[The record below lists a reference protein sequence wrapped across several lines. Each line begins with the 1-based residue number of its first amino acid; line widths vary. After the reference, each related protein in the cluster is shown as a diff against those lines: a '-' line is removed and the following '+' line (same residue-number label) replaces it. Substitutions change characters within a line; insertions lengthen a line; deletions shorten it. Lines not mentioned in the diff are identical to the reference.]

1 MRRGATAFCIVA
13 LFLLQTIS
21 IAEYSL
27 KNSEISKSYHED
39 NIFNNTGFNQDGVYT
54 DSNGDIK
61 VTRPYINW
69 ITPAAG
75 PVLERTGAC
84 SASVESLDEVWL
96 IGGRQDMDPQQQ
108 NDEEP
113 TDFVEILSNHN
124 KTWRPAPD
132 NLPHA
137 QQYCEAENIGDLI
150 IVVGDWARNSN
161 PAQYPT
167 GRVQI
172 YNITNNSWYNGTSM
186 PAPHERGLG
195 AMAEAN
201 GYLYYAGG
209 VRNPNANDA
218 TNMTYRYDPSNDQWT
233 RMADMNHARASFEM
247 VNFHGQ
253 LYAMGGFQGTS
264 TWNRQAMDYVERY
277 DPATDTWTNLSKLP
291 VARFGWSGTVL
302 NDEIVLV
309 GGYNGGP
316 KSEVYHWNPVEDT
329 WSKGND
335 IGYIGHFDTIV
346 EEINGSII
354 WATGDMSS
362 YAYSSWNQMISQD
375 SEFQNRTESHTAWIT
390 SPVIDLRPNSN
401 GRAIPV
407 QFNLMGNNTQGGQ
420 LDFQYR
426 TAPTANSVSGKL
438 WQGSDGTSNSTFPKG
453 VNNVNIYG
461 NADFVQYRIKFTIMD
476 LMTWDTPDLESMS
489 IISEHAAFMSSI
501 PNILHPKGETVTIQ
515 TSHDFISN
523 GIMNFGLASCDE
535 FGVISGNWAN
545 LSHDG
550 SSFSINDPDNLLDS
564 SNGEINSTNVGEKLI
579 DWSINFGNL
588 VGITHLC
595 VKVGTYTD
603 RITEFIHSTKI
614 EIDRNLEIRIS
625 DIGEYS
631 NGDTVTGGVPINI
644 GLNHSFPSTGM
655 TLESG
660 TLQVRANFDIQTN
673 NASNN
678 NNSGWINQTTPWT
691 ELTLNQH
698 NTIPWTFP
706 TNVSGTVFI
715 SIEGRTNQALS
726 INSVSN
732 ETQLVLDNQHPLLIA
747 SSPIN
752 EDYLDSE
759 SDRKL
764 SIVIADVSG
773 FNQQNVI
780 FQVWVQEIDDGV
792 NGMPPDGIPQSD
804 EFRQINY
811 TLENQGTFWWFNS
824 TQSDNLNQDQQLV
837 YMRLLGHDLAGFEI
851 VDNTVWWKTRDAKN
865 AIVERVYNP
874 NSNNIWEVSRGITWN
889 MIITDENSLNDIISV
904 ELQLGGDSEFGILYN
919 VADSSCYSLGYN
931 INSDMSICNHSF
943 NDTEME
949 FSVTLFSGWGIDIS
963 KLEEGLVEV
972 VITDVDGLST
982 TSFQNLWSYSDD
994 FTFTITQ
1001 VLDTSGSVTGN
1012 ITSASVV
1019 QTGDEVKINGYLA
1032 HTSSNEPYQGEI
1044 SVSWQGLLQG
1054 QNWFGSSAIQVND
1067 GIIDATI
1074 PMPTTGGLMDF
1085 EVIFMDP
1092 LQTRTIGYYEL
1103 PIFTVDSERP
1113 VILDPVIGDISRYHL
1128 DDVGIG
1134 VNIEEDVSWT
1144 NELKISCQITSTEVQ
1159 WEPIEIFM
1167 LPTNEFQGKTIFSYK
1182 FDFSKQGD
1190 PSQLSPEAM
1199 MTCWAQGQDDSGRDV
1214 ALEGEDREGEPWLS
1228 VPLSSD
1234 GPNIEL
1240 LSVELDGSFE
1250 PGKELRAEIT
1260 VRNSGENLQEPFN
1273 ITVYIISE
1281 GNKELVGL
1289 YSQSQIAS
1297 NQGIVKRVGLTVPD
1311 GDWELLVLIDEDQK
1325 IWELD
1330 ESDNSFSKQY
1340 TAEEELDFTIYALGA
1355 GIAVTILSI
1364 FVILKRRSNDEINEA
1379 KKMPSLDELPRSGP
1393 PQKSRKE
1400 NTSNSN
1406 SKPRRGPP
1414 PKSSQTDQS
1423 QPIVN
1428 VAEAMA
1434 KLSLTTLPGRT
1445 EDAQTKVQSYKSL
1458 PPGGDYEYSS
1468 EGTFYSG
1475 EGLGKWRLEDDGSF
1489 TRIG

>member
-1 MRRGATAFCIVA
+1 
-13 LFLLQTIS
+13 
-21 IAEYSL
+21 
-27 KNSEISKSYHED
+27 
-39 NIFNNTGFNQDGVYT
+39 
-54 DSNGDIK
+54 
-61 VTRPYINW
+61 
-69 ITPAAG
+69 
-75 PVLERTGAC
+75 
-84 SASVESLDEVWL
+84 
-96 IGGRQDMDPQQQ
+96 
-108 NDEEP
+108 
-113 TDFVEILSNHN
+113 
-124 KTWRPAPD
+124 
-132 NLPHA
+132 
-137 QQYCEAENIGDLI
+137 
-150 IVVGDWARNSN
+150 
-161 PAQYPT
+161 
-167 GRVQI
+167 
-172 YNITNNSWYNGTSM
+172 
-186 PAPHERGLG
+186 
-195 AMAEAN
+195 
-201 GYLYYAGG
+201 
-209 VRNPNANDA
+209 
-218 TNMTYRYDPSNDQWT
+218 
-233 RMADMNHARASFEM
+233 
-247 VNFHGQ
+247 
-253 LYAMGGFQGTS
+253 
-264 TWNRQAMDYVERY
+264 
-277 DPATDTWTNLSKLP
+277 
-291 VARFGWSGTVL
+291 
-302 NDEIVLV
+302 
-309 GGYNGGP
+309 
-316 KSEVYHWNPVEDT
+316 
-329 WSKGND
+329 
-335 IGYIGHFDTIV
+335 
-346 EEINGSII
+346 
-354 WATGDMSS
+354 
-362 YAYSSWNQMISQD
+362 
-375 SEFQNRTESHTAWIT
+375 
-390 SPVIDLRPNSN
+390 
-401 GRAIPV
+401 
-407 QFNLMGNNTQGGQ
+407 
-420 LDFQYR
+420 
-426 TAPTANSVSGKL
+426 
-438 WQGSDGTSNSTFPKG
+438 
-453 VNNVNIYG
+453 
-461 NADFVQYRIKFTIMD
+461 
-476 LMTWDTPDLESMS
+476 
-489 IISEHAAFMSSI
+489 
-501 PNILHPKGETVTIQ
+501 
-515 TSHDFISN
+515 
-523 GIMNFGLASCDE
+523 
-535 FGVISGNWAN
+535 
-545 LSHDG
+545 
-550 SSFSINDPDNLLDS
+550 
-564 SNGEINSTNVGEKLI
+564 
-579 DWSINFGNL
+579 
-588 VGITHLC
+588 
-595 VKVGTYTD
+595 
-603 RITEFIHSTKI
+603 
-614 EIDRNLEIRIS
+614 
-625 DIGEYS
+625 
-631 NGDTVTGGVPINI
+631 
-644 GLNHSFPSTGM
+644 
-655 TLESG
+655 
-660 TLQVRANFDIQTN
+660 
-673 NASNN
+673 
-678 NNSGWINQTTPWT
+678 
-691 ELTLNQH
+691 
-698 NTIPWTFP
+698 
-706 TNVSGTVFI
+706 
-715 SIEGRTNQALS
+715 
-726 INSVSN
+726 
-732 ETQLVLDNQHPLLIA
+732 
-747 SSPIN
+747 
-752 EDYLDSE
+752 
-759 SDRKL
+759 
-764 SIVIADVSG
+764 
-773 FNQQNVI
+773 
-780 FQVWVQEIDDGV
+780 
-792 NGMPPDGIPQSD
+792 
-804 EFRQINY
+804 
-811 TLENQGTFWWFNS
+811 
-824 TQSDNLNQDQQLV
+824 
-837 YMRLLGHDLAGFEI
+837 
-851 VDNTVWWKTRDAKN
+851 
-865 AIVERVYNP
+865 
-874 NSNNIWEVSRGITWN
+874 
-889 MIITDENSLNDIISV
+889 
-904 ELQLGGDSEFGILYN
+904 
-919 VADSSCYSLGYN
+919 
-931 INSDMSICNHSF
+931 
-943 NDTEME
+943 ME